1 MPFPSKAVRRAE
13 APAPAKTRR
22 YLLFE
27 AGGFRCGL
35 DVRILLEVT
44 DGPGTPPA
52 ASGSRPFLG
61 SIPVQEGTLP
71 TVDLVAL
78 FEGPETG
85 RPAGKVL
92 VLEAEGRR
100 LGLLVDRTLEI
111 AELPEASFRA
121 MPALASRLLP
131 GTVQAVAWQE
141 GGPVFLLDGESL
153 GPLLQTAAGDL

>member
-1 MPFPSKAVRRAE
+1 VRRAE
-13 APAPAKTRR
+13 APAPVKTRR

-35 DVRILLEVT
+35 DVRILREVA
-44 DGPGTPPA
+44 DGPGTAPA
-52 ASGSRPFLG
+52 ASGPRSYLG
-61 SIPVQEGTLP
+61 SIPVQGGTLP

-85 RPAGKVL
+85 RAAGKVV

-100 LGLLVDRTLEI
+100 LGLLVERTLEI
-111 AELPEASFRA
+111 AELPEDTFRA

-131 GTVQAVAWQE
+131 GTVRAVAWQE
-141 GGPVFLLDGESL
+141 GAPVFLLDGESL

>member
-13 APAPAKTRR
+13 PPAPAKTRR

-35 DVRILLEVT
+35 DVRILREVT

-52 ASGSRPFLG
+52 TSGPRPFLG

-71 TVDLVAL
+71 TVDMVAL
-78 FEGPETG
+78 FEGPDT
-85 RPAGKVL
+85 RRAAGKVL

-100 LGLLVDRTLEI
+100 LGLLVERTLEI
-111 AELPEASFRA
+111 ADLPEASFRA

-141 GGPVFLLDGESL
+141 AGPVFLLDGESL
-153 GPLLQTAAGDL
+153 GPLLQTAAEDL